1 MLTGYTIQLWA
12 IAVTDY
18 GIMGSEMDDDYQL
31 ATELLVFHL
40 MQEEG

>member
-31 ATELLVFHL
+31 ATELCVLHL

>member
-1 MLTGYTIQLWA
+1 MLTAYTVSLWA
-12 IAVTDY
+12 SAITDY
-18 GIMGSEMDDDYQL
+18 GLFGIDEDNFQL